1 MNKFV
6 INSITITNDK
16 QSRIDEAERFFNL
29 LYGVVTERKY
39 GYLWAKRVDERIT
52 YPFDVSN
59 PAERKAMAVKAIE
72 LNDQGADVYYGIN
85 LMDTPPAPHERATKE
100 TVTLQTAIG
109 TDIDVEGGTHISS
122 EKKKYPSFDIAR
134 SLLPFTP
141 STLINSGY
149 GYHGLYLY
157 SEPMPITADNRK
169 LTEQRNRKFIDVIRN
184 HAGIYAKAVDGV
196 GDLPRVLR
204 VPGTFNYK
212 LGRDNAPLCHI
223 VEVNDVRFSPTDIDK
238 KLDALKP
245 VKSPIKPPT
254 PARKPDRFEEL
265 GNDYDL
271 FRAQLM
277 LEAINPIDLSDT
289 DWLAVISSCKNIGV
303 PYPSVD
309 AFNLRDLDRYNELDN
324 QSRWDSLSDPSFDI
338 ETLHGIAK
346 QFGYQEGDARR
357 QWYQLH
363 PELSNKK
370 SHDHRADSN
379 PIDLT
384 QSDDDSQAP
393 ADDDMEAYIHGFT
406 TDLGNAERLERFCGN
421 AIRWLTDAEKWLIWQ
436 PTGIWKLYSE
446 KNSCLNPFVK
456 QLADKLAKHARK
468 LKKSKDDKSQ
478 ELAKSFYGLSV
489 AFQKAKYV
497 NPAIF
502 MLKGFDSILITRED
516 LDRHKN
522 LLNCLNGV
530 VDLQTEKLYPHRA
543 PDLITQQTRALYRP
557 GYRNPIVDNFL
568 ASIMP
573 DEEVREALLRWLG
586 YCLTGEISEQCAHFW
601 TGQGSNG
608 KSTLIDFLLYLLGT
622 YATKLPVQA
631 VVETREAE
639 ANATTTH
646 LNCLVGRRLAVV
658 NEFKPNHRLDVQQ
671 FKDLTGDK
679 FLDIRRLHHERETI
693 ELLAKLILNGNELPR
708 LNNADSYALN
718 RRIRALR
725 FEQTFSLE
733 RGNLDPALPK
743 KLATPD
749 ACAAMLSIL
758 VPHAAAWYRDS
769 EAIGT
774 GLLEATAMKAAKTEY
789 LSENDFI
796 EEFFCE
802 SCTFANATA
811 EIPIKDFEERLK
823 AAYPYETMESRIRKK
838 DLRAQIQAKAQSH
851 GATVTV
857 DRTRAKVLKG
867 VGWLLTAEFAGSH
880 VDPRDIP

>member
-1 MNKFV
+1 MNELHT
-6 INSITITNDK
+6 NSTTNLDDK
-16 QSRIDEAERFFNL
+16 QTRIEEAELFFNL
-29 LYGVVTERKY
+29 LYGAVTERKY
-39 GYLWAKRVDERIT
+39 GYLWTKRADEKIT

-85 LMDTPPAPHERATKE
+85 LMDTPPTPHERATKE

-109 TDIDVEGGTHISS
+109 TDIDCEGGTHISS
-122 EKKKYPSFDIAR
+122 EKKKYPPTFDVAKSF
-134 SLLPFTP
+134 LPFD
-141 STLINSGY
+141 SSILIDSGY
-149 GYHGLYLY
+149 GLHGLNLY
-157 SEPMPITADNRK
+157 ATPLAITADLR
-169 LTEQRNRKFIDVIRN
+169 EQVNARNKNFINAIRSR
-184 HAGIYAKAVDGV
+184 AGDYSKAVDGV

-223 VEVNDVRFSPTDIDK
+223 VEVNDVRFTPESIDS
-238 KLDALKP
+238 KLDDLKSLRP
-245 VKSPIKPPT
+245 KERPT
-254 PARKPDRFEEL
+254 PVRKLDRFEEL

-289 DWLAVISSCKNIGV
+289 DWLAVQSAAKNIGV
-303 PYPSVD
+303 PYPIVD
-309 AFNLRDLDRYNELDN
+309 AFNRTEPDRYNETENLN
-324 QSRWDSLSDPSFDI
+324 RWNSLADPAFDI

-363 PELSNKK
+363 PELRNKK
-370 SHDHRADSN
+370 SHARRADSK
-379 PIDLT
+379 PVDLT
-384 QSDDDSQAP
+384 QSDDDSQAT
-393 ADDDMEAYIHGFT
+393 ADDDMEAYIHGFA
-406 TDLGNAERLERFCGN
+406 TDLGNAQRLERFCGKS
-421 AIRWLTDAEKWLIWQ
+421 IRWLTDAERWLIWQ
-436 PTGIWKLYSE
+436 KSGVWKLQSE
-446 KNSCLNPFVK
+446 KNSCLTPFAK
-456 QLADKLAKHARK
+456 QLADKLAKHAGR
-468 LKKSKDDKSQ
+468 LKKLKDDKSLERAQ
-478 ELAKSFYGLSV
+478 SFFKLSV
-489 AFQKAKYV
+489 AFQKAKFV

-543 PDLITQQTRALYRP
+543 PDLITQQTRAAFRP
-557 GYRNPIVDNFL
+557 NYRNSVVDDFL
-568 ASIMP
+568 TSILP
-573 DEEVREALLRWLG
+573 DEETRAALLRWLG

-601 TGQGSNG
+601 TGNGSNG
-608 KSTLIDFLLYLLGT
+608 KSTLLEFLLYLLAD
-622 YATKLPVQA
+622 YATKLPVKA

-646 LNCLVGRRLAVV
+646 LNCLAGKRLAVV

-693 ELLAKLILNGNELPR
+693 EMLAKLVLNGNELPR
-708 LNNADSYALN
+708 LSNSDSYALQ

-749 ACAAMLSIL
+749 ACSAMLSLL
-758 VPHAAAWYRDS
+758 VPQAAAWYRDS
-769 EAIGT
+769 EATGT

-851 GATVTV
+851 GATVAIG
-857 DRTRAKVLKG
+857 RGRAKVLKG

>member
-1 MNKFV
+1 MNKFKDNFTTNLENLPQEILKQPRFFPV
-6 INSITITNDK
+6 TIT
-16 QSRIDEAERFFNL
+16 AEGKKL
-29 LYGVVTERKY
+29 
-39 GYLWAKRVDERIT
+39 
-52 YPFDVSN
+52 PC
-59 PAERKAMAVKAIE
+59 IE
-72 LNDQGADVYYGIN
+72 GWNEPKNQ
-85 LMDTPPAPHERATKE
+85 K
-100 TVTLQTAIG
+100 
-109 TDIDVEGGTHISS
+109 
-122 EKKKYPSFDIAR
+122 
-134 SLLPFTP
+134 
-141 STLINSGY
+141 
-149 GYHGLYLY
+149 LY
-157 SEPMPITADNRK
+157 SEIQGLAGFDVTGHGVADDYLFFDFDHVLDDNGEFISEEAEDWFTAILVNFNCCYCEK
-169 LTEQRNRKFIDVIRN
+169 SISGS
-184 HAGIYAKAVDGV
+184 GIHIFAK
-196 GDLPRVLR
+196 PT
-204 VPGTFNYK
+204 PNK
-212 LGRDNAPLCHI
+212 
-223 VEVNDVRFSPTDIDK
+223 FSPISNGKNGVLYFDKANDI
-238 KLDALKP
+238 KLEVFYKTKGRYCLMTGNLFECDAQA
-245 VKSPIKPPT
+245 PIPSGAIVDQTFQDVLNEIQKRLPKDQPKQSPT
-254 PARKPDRFEEL
+254 PARKKESFEEL

-277 LEAINPIDLSDT
+277 LEAINPADLSDT
-289 DWLAVISSCKNIGV
+289 EWLAVNSACKNIGIA
-303 PYPSVD
+303 YPVVD
-309 AFNLRDLDRYNELDN
+309 AFNQRDTTIKPNGEPRYNEQEN
-324 QSRWDSLSDPSFDI
+324 QNRWDSLCDPSFDI

-346 QFGYQEGDARR
+346 RFGYEERTARR
-357 QWYQLH
+357 EWYKLH
-363 PELSNKK
+363 PERSHKK
-370 SHDHRADSN
+370 SHARRADSTT
-379 PIDLT
+379 PIELDHT
-384 QSDDDSQAP
+384 GNSNAHDDDQPP
-393 ADDDMEAYIHGFT
+393 ADDDMEAYAYGFV
-406 TDLGNAERLERFCGN
+406 TDLGNAERLERFCGKS
-421 AIRWLTDAEKWLIWQ
+421 IRWLTDAEKWLIWQ

-456 QLADKLAKHARK
+456 QLADSLAKHARK
-468 LKKSKDDKSQ
+468 LKNLKDDKSQ
-478 ELAKSFYGLSV
+478 ERAKSFYGLSV
-489 AFQKAKYV
+489 TFQKAKFV

-543 PDLITQQTRALYRP
+543 PDLITQQTRTVFRP
-557 GYRNPIVDNFL
+557 GYRNPVVDNFL

-601 TGQGSNG
+601 TGDGSNG
-608 KSTLIDFLLYLLGT
+608 KSTLLDFLLYLLGT

-725 FEQTFSLE
+725 FAQTFSLD

-743 KLATPD
+743 KLATLD
-749 ACAAMLSIL
+749 ACAGMLSLL

-769 EAIGT
+769 ESIGT
-774 GLLEATAMKAAKTEY
+774 GLLEAGAMKEAKTEY

-796 EEFFCE
+796 EEFFTE
-802 SCTFANATA
+802 NCTFANATA

-823 AAYPYETMESRIRKK
+823 AAFPYETMESRIRKK
-838 DLRAQIQAKAQSH
+838 DLRAQIQAKALNH
-851 GATVTV
+851 GATVAIG
-857 DRTRAKVLKG
+857 RGRAKVLKG
-867 VGWLLTAEFAGSH
+867 VSWLLTAEFAGTP
-880 VDPRDIP
+880 VDPRDIS

>member
-1 MNKFV
+1 MNKFDT
-6 INSITITNDK
+6 NSTPNEVLIQQLENLP
-16 QSRIDEAERFFNL
+16 DEILDQPRFFAVNKAKEPL
-29 LYGVVTERKY
+29 TKGWSKPDNQKHYTEIEGYKGFDTAGHDRAEDYLFLDFDHIFTDAGQFVNVLAEDWFNMVV
-39 GYLWAKRVDERIT
+39 
-52 YPFDVSN
+52 
-59 PAERKAMAVKAIE
+59 
-72 LNDQGADVYYGIN
+72 
-85 LMDTPPAPHERATKE
+85 
-100 TVTLQTAIG
+100 
-109 TDIDVEGGTHISS
+109 
-122 EKKKYPSFDIAR
+122 
-134 SLLPFTP
+134 
-141 STLINSGY
+141 
-149 GYHGLYLY
+149 
-157 SEPMPITADNRK
+157 
-169 LTEQRNRKFIDVIRN
+169 
-184 HAGIYAKAVDGV
+184 
-196 GDLPRVLR
+196 
-204 VPGTFNYK
+204 
-212 LGRDNAPLCHI
+212 
-223 VEVNDVRFSPTDIDK
+223 
-238 KLDALKP
+238 DALKTYCELSASLKGAHVIAVPTAGKFPKVASGKNGRIYFDDEKKSFVEIFYGTGGRYCFFTGNVYRCEPKAAVAHGQP
-245 VKSPIKPPT
+245 VDDVFKTLLDEVATQNKKPQKSTQQKPTAT
-254 PARKPDRFEEL
+254 PVYQSTNSPDF
-265 GNDYDL
+265 DIY
-271 FRAQLM
+271 RAEKM
-277 LEAINPIDLSDT
+277 LEVIRVADLSRE
-289 DWLAVISSCKNIGV
+289 DWLNVGMALKNNGNTCADWEQWSR
-303 PYPSVD
+303 PD
-309 AFNLRDLDRYNELDN
+309 ERFKDGECDRLWQGFNGSGLTIATIHDL
-324 QSRWDSLSDPSFDI
+324 
-338 ETLHGIAK
+338 AK
-346 QFGYQEGDARR
+346 QYGYDEKEIQRE
-357 QWYQLH
+357 WYQLH
-363 PELSNKK
+363 PEFSNKK
-370 SHDHRADSN
+370 SHAPRADSK

-384 QSDDDSQAP
+384 QSDDDSQAT

-421 AIRWLTDAEKWLIWQ
+421 AIRWMTDAEKWLIWQ

-468 LKKSKDDKSQ
+468 LKKSKDDKSL
-478 ELAKSFYGLSV
+478 ERAKSFYGLSV

-557 GYRNPIVDNFL
+557 NYRNPIVDNFL

-708 LNNADSYALN
+708 LNNTDSYALN

-823 AAYPYETMESRIRKK
+823 AAFPYETMESRIRKK
-838 DLRAQIQAKAQSH
+838 DLRAQIQAKALNH
-851 GATVTV
+851 GATVAI
-857 DRTRAKVLKG
+857 DNHRTKILKG
-867 VGWLLTAEFAGSH
+867 VGWLLTAEFAGAH